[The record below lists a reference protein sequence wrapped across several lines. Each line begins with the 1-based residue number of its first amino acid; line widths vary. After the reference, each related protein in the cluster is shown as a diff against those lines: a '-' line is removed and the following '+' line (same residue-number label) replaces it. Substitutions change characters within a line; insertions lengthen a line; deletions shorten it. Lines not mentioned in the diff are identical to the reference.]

1 LLPRR
6 DGACAV
12 KGDGAL
18 AARPLRFFRTSCF
31 SSMDFLPVKDLDA
44 QMAPA
49 KVVSESLK
57 DRKI

>member
-1 LLPRR
+1 VF
-6 DGACAV
+6 AV
-12 KGDGAL
+12 KGAGGAPPV
-18 AARPLRFFRTSCF
+18 RPLRFLRASCF

-49 KVVSESLK
+49 NVVSESQN

>member
-1 LLPRR
+1 
-6 DGACAV
+6 
-12 KGDGAL
+12 
-18 AARPLRFFRTSCF
+18 LRFFRTSCF

-49 KVVSESLK
+49 NVVSESQN